1 MQAFVVDASVA
12 IAWCTPTQS
21 SPATDR
27 LLDDMIAGST
37 ASVPPLWL
45 YEVANALLTL
55 WRRKRLN
62 ANDYSEAKMLLDR
75 LRISIDQD
83 GARLA
88 TSRVSDLAK
97 ERGLTVYD
105 AAYLELAL
113 RKQLPLASGD
123 RSLQQAA
130 KQSGVALLI

>member
-12 IAWCTPTQS
+12 IAWCTPTQA

-27 LLDDMIAGST
+27 LLDDIVAGST
-37 ASVPPLWL
+37 AFVPPLWL

-62 ANDYSEAKMLLDR
+62 ANDYSEARMLLDR

-83 GARLA
+83 GPRLA
-88 TSRVSDLAK
+88 TSRVADLAK
-97 ERGLTVYD
+97 EHGLTVYD
-105 AAYLELAL
+105 AAYLELAI
-113 RKQLPLASGD
+113 RKQIPLASGD
-123 RSLQQAA
+123 RSIQRAA
-130 KQSGVALLI
+130 KKSGVILLV